1 MADIEA
7 SPAPPAASDGMVT
20 LTHVIYGL
28 HAFSA
33 VTGIVAQAFIVT
45 AFLTGWPSI
54 LAVILNYVKR
64 SDVQGTY
71 LASHFT
77 WQIRTFWYA
86 LLWAAIAIVVMLT
99 LIFIPLAYAGMIG
112 VGIWVLYRIIRGWLA
127 LLDGRPMPLPQ

>member
-28 HAFSA
+28 ARVQRRDRDRDVRIRRDCLPFR
-33 VTGIVAQAFIVT
+33 
-45 AFLTGWPSI
+45 
-54 LAVILNYVKR
+54 LAVDHR
-64 SDVQGTY
+64 SHPELREADQVQGTY

-86 LLWAAIAIVVMLT
+86 LLWAVIA
-99 LIFIPLAYAGMIG
+99 FS
-112 VGIWVLYRIIRGWLA
+112 RC
-127 LLDGRPMPLPQ
+127 